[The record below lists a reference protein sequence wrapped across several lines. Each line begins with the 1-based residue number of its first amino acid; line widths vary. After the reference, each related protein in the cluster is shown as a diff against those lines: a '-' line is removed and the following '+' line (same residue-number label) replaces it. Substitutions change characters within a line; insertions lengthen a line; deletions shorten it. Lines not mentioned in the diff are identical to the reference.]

1 LAIINITDAANDPL
15 TRFAAL
21 MSMICALMSLVYGCL
36 FIIRF
41 GTMRKTYK
49 AAEWAQVIVIHY

>member
-49 AAEWAQVIVIHY
+49 AAEWAQVLVIHY